1 MSAQGS
7 FGLAQFR
14 NERNA
19 DSHGCLR
26 RSERRRR
33 SKQYPHLVHH
43 AITGVNSCY
52 ALYFPVSNTLYLE
65 TDTDNG
71 MIGR

>member
-1 MSAQGS
+1 
-7 FGLAQFR
+7 
-14 NERNA
+14 
-19 DSHGCLR
+19 
-26 RSERRRR
+26 
-33 SKQYPHLVHH
+33 
-43 AITGVNSCY
+43 VNSCY